1 MTGPGRSGLDEES
14 FTALFDAHYVRL
26 RAFALRRIGNG
37 PIVDDAL
44 AETFAV
50 AWRRREAMPD
60 AALPW
65 LFGVCTRVI
74 SNQRRS
80 ARRRLRLWAKLAST
94 PPAAGRDPADLFAER
109 SVIGEA
115 FARLNEEQREVLRL
129 VAWDGLTTA
138 DAAAVVGC
146 TPATFRVRLH
156 RARNELAKHLAAA
169 GHDPEEPSGASIPA
183 QSVQETK

>member
-26 RAFALRRIGNG
+26 RTFALRRIGEG
-37 PIVDDAL
+37 PVVDDVL

-50 AWRRREAMPD
+50 AWRRRDAMPVP
-60 AALPW
+60 ALPW

-80 ARRRLRLWAKLAST
+80 ARRRLRLWARLASA
-94 PPAAGRDPADLFAER
+94 PPAAGRDPADLLAER
-109 SVIGEA
+109 GAIGEA
-115 FARLNEEQREVLRL
+115 FACLNEEQREVLRL

-169 GHDPEEPSGASIPA
+169 GHDLDERRAPRSGPRPLRR
-183 QSVQETK
+183 